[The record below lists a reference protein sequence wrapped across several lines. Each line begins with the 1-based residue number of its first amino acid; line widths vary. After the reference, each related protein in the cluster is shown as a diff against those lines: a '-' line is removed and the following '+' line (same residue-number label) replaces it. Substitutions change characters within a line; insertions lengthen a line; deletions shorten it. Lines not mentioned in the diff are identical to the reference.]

1 MREFNQAFQFVQTKA
16 EKVSADDDAID
27 SNLKKVLLDLM
38 DDQRKQ
44 VQRAWLSNKA
54 GDNGLRIEVDE
65 GSFQDFIDLLSDVE
79 LNELLRLIMPIVKL
93 EPGKYLIGTK
103 VRQIQQKGNNLLARV
118 GGGYEDLGQAISSE
132 SKIHCLQI
140 ALLMEKKGQSYKD
153 TMVEIL
159 TQKKAPEKVIRAF
172 MRDKVND
179 QIPFQ
184 PILNAIKA
192 REGKNWEQRKIR
204 ERVDAKMSAELG
216 SAMGSQPST
225 PMRNSNGKLIN
236 FGLRRP
242 LSFVMSEKDGGAIE
256 ADGPESPARIIKRL
270 KSASFIDTN

>member
-1 MREFNQAFQFVQTKA
+1 M
-16 EKVSADDDAID
+16 
-27 SNLKKVLLDLM
+27 
-38 DDQRKQ
+38 
-44 VQRAWLSNKA
+44 
-54 GDNGLRIEVDE
+54 
-65 GSFQDFIDLLSDVE
+65 
-79 LNELLRLIMPIVKL
+79 
-93 EPGKYLIGTK
+93 
-103 VRQIQQKGNNLLARV
+103 

-204 ERVDAKMSAELG
+204 ERVDAKMSAEMG
-216 SAMGSQPST
+216 SAIGSQPST

-236 FGLRRP
+236 FGLRKP
-242 LSFVMSEKDGGAIE
+242 LSFVMSEKDGVAIE

-270 KSASFIDTN
+270 KSASVIDTN